1 MKRDSSDDYFRD
13 STMSFGEHLEELR
26 ICLWRAVLGLAI
38 GTAIGLLFANQ
49 IVQFVQIPLV
59 NALTHYYEE
68 RAIEDAEAAGNAEAI
83 TGLVRDDHLLPQPL
97 LFRPRDLIEGLKKTF
112 PDADLP
118 ELPPEST
125 KPIRREDL
133 VELTLYRRADDDER
147 LHPIATGTQE
157 PFMIWLKAG
166 LVGGALLSSPW
177 VFYQLWLFVAA
188 GLYPHE
194 RKYIYIFLPFS
205 LGLFFA
211 GAALAFFFVFDPVL
225 NFLLTFNHSLG
236 IDPEPRINEWMS
248 FVLVLP
254 LGFGISFQLP
264 LVMLF
269 LERVGI
275 LDVKTYLSN
284 WRISVL
290 VIVVLSAIL
299 TPADP
304 YSLLFMAVPLTAL
317 YFGGVALC
325 HYFPRSRSP
334 IPALD

>member
-1 MKRDSSDDYFRD
+1 MKRDYSDDYFRD

-26 ICLWRAVLGLAI
+26 VCLWRAVIGLAL
-38 GTAIGLLFANQ
+38 GTAIGLLFANR

-59 NALTHYYEE
+59 NALTRFYED
-68 RAIEDAEAAGNAEAI
+68 RARTEAEASGGKAEIAALI
-83 TGLVRDDHLLPQPL
+83 DEHYLPQSVWVDPQELLRALRERVPEGQLPDVGPARGRPLQSKDLVRLR
-97 LFRPRDLIEGLKKTF
+97 LFRPGE
-112 PDADLP
+112 
-118 ELPPEST
+118 
-125 KPIRREDL
+125 
-133 VELTLYRRADDDER
+133 DDDR
-147 LHPIATGTQE
+147 LRPIATGTQE

-166 LVGGALLSSPW
+166 LVGGAVLSSPW
-177 VFYQLWLFVAA
+177 VFFQLWLFVAA

-205 LGLFFA
+205 LGLFLA

-225 NFLLTFNHSLG
+225 RFLLNFNQSLG

-275 LDVKTYLSN
+275 FDVKTYLSN

-304 YSLLFMAVPLTAL
+304 YSLLFMAVPLTGL
-317 YFGGVALC
+317 YFGGVLLC
-325 HYFPRSRSP
+325 KYLPKSRSP